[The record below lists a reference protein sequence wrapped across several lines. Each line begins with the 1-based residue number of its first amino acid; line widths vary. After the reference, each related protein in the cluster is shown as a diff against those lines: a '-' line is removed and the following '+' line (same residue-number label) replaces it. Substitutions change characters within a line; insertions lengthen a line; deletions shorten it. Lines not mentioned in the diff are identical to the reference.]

1 MNAPKLSLTR
11 EGLERAI
18 AEMGLTQTSLAD
30 RLDVSARTMRRYVSG
45 DATIPAVVA
54 IAVHYLVRLHR
65 EAAAAAL
72 AATTAA
78 GEGAPPERVLAP
90 GGLPVSPFQSNIRTA
105 VHPGTP
111 PPAPAA
117 DPAPEEP
124 APSGN
129 VSFSRSNFPK

>member
-1 MNAPKLSLTR
+1 
-11 EGLERAI
+11 
-18 AEMGLTQTSLAD
+18 MGLTQTSLAD

-72 AATTAA
+72 TAAAAASAYRPA

-90 GGLPVSPFQSNIRTA
+90 GGLPVSEFQSNIRTA

-111 PPAPAA
+111 PPPPPA
-117 DPAPEEP
+117 DTEPEEP